1 MELAATLHVAF
12 QRDADNLGS
21 VEYTW
26 IASKAIGPVL
36 LERHEH
42 PMAGGTDVVVDSR
55 VSREKAL
62 KALKTEFKV
71 SHDTIEWITECG
83 TYEESIRS
91 ATRATAEAR
100 KARGA

>member
-1 MELAATLHVAF
+1 VAF

-26 IASKAIGPVL
+26 IASQAIGPVL

-42 PMAGGTDVVVDSR
+42 PSAGGTDVLVDSR

-62 KALKTEFKV
+62 KVLKTEFKV
-71 SHDTIEWITECG
+71 PHDAFEWTTECG
-83 TYEESIRS
+83 TYEESIHR
-91 ATRATAEAR
+91 ADRATVEAR